1 MPIEVNSDNPSR
13 FDKAVVFACDG
24 TYARY
29 ALLAA
34 EQIARLHPERDFDIC
49 LCSDED
55 LVIPSGLAHH
65 GFRVCRVATHGAFEG
80 LRLDRGRTDVVYLR
94 LALPA
99 AFSGQYRRL
108 LYLDSDIFVQGGDFG
123 ALLDVALGEKVLG
136 AVRDNMQWR
145 TPSRRPEQFRR
156 LGLPQAP
163 YFNAGVLL
171 IDVERFNAADILD
184 RCVAFGRKN
193 RDQMI
198 RHDQNLLNGT
208 LQGDWAELSPVWN
221 WQYTWASRFFEAMA
235 DPNIVHFIGPKKPWK
250 HTGGEFPLR
259 YRRAYR
265 AFFAAHFPDAAP
277 IGEDG
282 LAPMANGTFLRRS
295 LLKHLVSVGK
305 MGRYLARFPDD
316 LTVVTRSALD
326 SSAASTP

>member
-1 MPIEVNSDNPSR
+1 MAIQLASGDPGRADT
-13 FDKAVVFACDG
+13 AVVFACDA

-34 EQIARLHPERDFDIC
+34 EQIARRHPERDFDIC

-55 LVIPSGLAHH
+55 LEVPQGLARY

-99 AFSGQYRRL
+99 AFAGQYRRL

-123 ALLDVALGEKVLG
+123 ALLGVGLGERVLG

-145 TPSRRPEQFRR
+145 SPGRRPEQFRR
-156 LGLPQAP
+156 LDLPQAP

-171 IDVERFNAADILD
+171 IDVARFNAADILA
-184 RCVAFGRKN
+184 RCVAFGRRN
-193 RDQMI
+193 RELMI

-221 WQYTWASRFFEAMA
+221 WQYTWASRLFETMA
-235 DPNIVHFIGPKKPWK
+235 DPHIVHFIGPKKPWK
-250 HTGGEFPLR
+250 HAGGEFPLR
-259 YRRAYR
+259 YLRAYR
-265 AFFAAHFPDAAP
+265 AYYEAHYPDAPP

-282 LAPMANGTFLRRS
+282 VAPMTNRAFLQRS
-295 LLKHLVSVGK
+295 LMKHLVSAHK
-305 MGRYLARFPDD
+305 MAAYLRRFPSDM
-316 LTVVTRSALD
+316 TVYS
-326 SSAASTP
+326 

>member
-1 MPIEVNSDNPSR
+1 MAITLEAATPARS
-13 FDKAVVFACDG
+13 DKAVVFACDS

-34 EQIARLHPERDFDIC
+34 QQIARLHPERDFDIC

-55 LVIPSGLAHH
+55 LYIPPGIAHH
-65 GFRVCRVATHGAFEG
+65 GFRICRVATHGAFDG

-99 AFSGQYRRL
+99 AFAGQYQRL
-108 LYLDSDIFVQGGDFG
+108 LYLDSDIFVQRGDFG
-123 ALLDVALGEKVLG
+123 ALLAVGLGERVLG
-136 AVRDNMQWR
+136 AVRDNIQWR
-145 TPSRRPEQFRR
+145 TPNRVPEQFRR
-156 LGLPQAP
+156 LGLARAP

-171 IDVERFNAADILD
+171 IDVERFYAAGSLA

-235 DPNIVHFIGPKKPWK
+235 DPHIVHFIGPKKPWK
-250 HTGGEFPLR
+250 HAGGEFPLR

-265 AFFAAHFPDAAP
+265 AFFEAHFPDAP
-277 IGEDG
+277 PVGEDG
-282 LAPMANGTFLRRS
+282 LVPMTNRAFLQRS
-295 LLKHLVSVGK
+295 LLKHLVSAHK
-305 MGRYLARFPDD
+305 MAAYLQRFQSE
-316 LTVVTRSALD
+316 LTVYS
-326 SSAASTP
+326 